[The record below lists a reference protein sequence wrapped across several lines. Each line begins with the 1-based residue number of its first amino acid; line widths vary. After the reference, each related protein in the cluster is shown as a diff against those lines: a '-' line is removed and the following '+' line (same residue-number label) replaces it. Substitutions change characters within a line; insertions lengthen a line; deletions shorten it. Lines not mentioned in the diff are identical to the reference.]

1 MSSSSQ
7 AGAAGVAALFA
18 FFVAY
23 FVVLIGLVVV
33 VYVFE
38 SIIHWKLF
46 GKGKQEPTWAGFVPI
61 YRDVVMCKMV
71 GINPWWILI
80 IYLSSLLSAIPFIG
94 SLLYMAV
101 AIYYT
106 ILLNVS
112 LVRAFGKEDTYAIG
126 TILLPIVFLPML
138 AFGKSKFEGAKPM
151 KDVVWEKALEILG
164 KKK

>member
-46 GKGKQEPTWAGFVPI
+46 GKGKQEPKWAGFVPI
-61 YRDVVMCKMV
+61 YRDIILCKMV
-71 GINPWWILI
+71 GVNPWWILI
-80 IYLSSLLSAIPFIG
+80 VYLSSFIPVLG
-94 SLLYMAV
+94 TVAV
-101 AIYYT
+101 IYYA

-126 TILLPIVFLPML
+126 TILLPIVFLPIL